1 MAGLGI
7 GDVWTGIKNKASEA
21 NEALKGAS
29 KELFKTVEGATGG
42 EWFPKGKPNV
52 FGAIP
57 RDKVAEADKR
67 VNGGGK

>member
-21 NEALKGAS
+21 NEVLKGAS
-29 KELFKTVEGATGG
+29 KELFKTVDSATGG

-52 FGAIP
+52 FGSVPI
-57 RDKVAEADKR
+57 DKEKLMEKR
-67 VNGGGK
+67 MNGGKK

>member
-1 MAGLGI
+1 MSNFGV
-7 GDVWTGIKNKASEA
+7 GDTLTKIKNKVSEV

-29 KELFKTVEGATGG
+29 KDVFKSVDSATGG

-52 FGAIP
+52 FGSIP

-67 VNGGGK
+67 VNGGAK